1 MAKALILIFKVPL
14 MQSEIRSLLPGL
26 VTLARH
32 LYPPWRRHLYF
43 LLLAQKKVPKKKAV
57 FPAAPTT
64 CGDCAVFDRYGCV
77 FCSIPSFFVLSKK
90 ALPPASGPSPSV
102 GRASQTARQSQWW
115 VCGRSW
121 CHSPLPRPRT
131 SAPGY

>member
-1 MAKALILIFKVPL
+1 VAIKDPFPAA
-14 MQSEIRSLLPGL
+14 GL
-26 VTLARH
+26 VTFAQ
-32 LYPPWRRHLYF
+32 HLYF

-64 CGDCAVFDRYGCV
+64 CGDCAVFDRFGCV

-90 ALPPASGPSPSV
+90 ALPPASGPSPPV

-115 VCGRSW
+115 VCGMAW
-121 CHSPLPRPRT
+121 CLFFFRLP
-131 SAPGY
+131 GINQFEQE